1 MTDEDIVMNKTA
13 QIKQEW
19 SMAII
24 NLAMIGNAQGFMDEN
39 GEFELCVSTESDK
52 ISAKLKIEP
61 TNIIK
66 FTKQ

>member
-1 MTDEDIVMNKTA
+1 MNDEEAA

-19 SMAII
+19 AMAII
-24 NLAMIGNAQGFMDEN
+24 NLAMMGNAQGFMNEN

-61 TNIIK
+61 TNIAPFIK
-66 FTKQ
+66 Q

>member
-1 MTDEDIVMNKTA
+1 MNDEEAA

-19 SMAII
+19 TMAII
-24 NLAMIGNAQGFMDEN
+24 NLVMMGNAQGFMNEN

-66 FTKQ
+66 FAKQ

>member
-1 MTDEDIVMNKTA
+1 MTGEETA

-19 SMAII
+19 TMAII
-24 NLAMIGNAQGFMDEN
+24 NLALMGKAQGFLDEN

-66 FTKQ
+66 FPNQKN

>member
-1 MTDEDIVMNKTA
+1 MTDEEAA

-19 SMAII
+19 TVAII
-24 NLAMIGNAQGFMDEN
+24 NLALMGKAQGFLDETGN
-39 GEFELCVSTESDK
+39 FELCVSTDTDK

>member
-1 MTDEDIVMNKTA
+1 LMGK
-13 QIKQEW
+13 
-19 SMAII
+19 
-24 NLAMIGNAQGFMDEN
+24 AQGFLDETGN
-39 GEFELCVSTESDK
+39 FELCVSTDTDK

>member
-1 MTDEDIVMNKTA
+1 MTDEETA

-19 SMAII
+19 TMAII
-24 NLAMIGNAQGFMDEN
+24 NLALMGKAQGFLDET
-39 GEFELCVSTESDK
+39 GSFDFCVSTESDK

-66 FTKQ
+66 FPTQ